1 MQNCDAQL
9 LRCCTYLL
17 YVWQEYLPSFSVA
30 RLFCCSV
37 SLFFFFSFS
46 PFSFLSSITHSSQ
59 DGPKALVVFLNCIFS
74 SFDQTMDKCH
84 CYKVETVMDVYMAV
98 AGAPTEVD
106 NHADLVAFCACLM
119 IASKEGI
126 RRNIERELR
135 KVCNE
140 SYLKS
145 AQWKIDSLVTA
156 VSNKFDIHIGINSGP
171 INAGVCGNLTPRYKL
186 FGDTVNTASRME
198 STAPYGII

>member
-1 MQNCDAQL
+1 
-9 LRCCTYLL
+9 
-17 YVWQEYLPSFSVA
+17 
-30 RLFCCSV
+30 
-37 SLFFFFSFS
+37 
-46 PFSFLSSITHSSQ
+46 
-59 DGPKALVVFLNCIFS
+59 
-74 SFDQTMDKCH
+74 
-84 CYKVETVMDVYMAV
+84 MDVYMAV

-145 AQWKIDSLVTA
+145 AQWKVDSLVTA
-156 VSNKFDIHIGINSGP
+156 VSSKFDIHIGMN
-171 INAGVCGNLTPRYKL
+171 CQT
-186 FGDTVNTASRME
+186 TAQRDALMKSSE
-198 STAPYGII
+198 LSLSQI